1 MEMSHEKC
9 LMIPKIGTKFEE
21 KLLFCFKNDKN
32 LVNFDRNNKKSKK
45 FALWLVPFVQSIQP
59 LTKTVQWSYISW
71 HWRVLQNLKKNWFGV
86 WKMKNL
92 TNFHQNTSKCQNWYF
107 HGIVLSKVE
116 NALATTYRGW
126 KWHWRMIKN
135 LKTNWLIVSKV
146 P

>member
-1 MEMSHEKC
+1 MKNVSWYQRLVQNLKKNFFFVSKMTRIWWI
-9 LMIPKIGTKFEE
+9 LIGTIKS
-21 KLLFCFKNDKN
+21 LKN
-32 LVNFDRNNKKSKK
+32 LHFDWSLLCKVYN
-45 FALWLVPFVQSIQP
+45 LWP
-59 LTKTVQWSYISW
+59 KTVQWSYISW
-71 HWRVLQNLKKNWFGV
+71 HWRVLQNLKKNWLVV